1 MAANDR
7 RIARGGPAADIY
19 GRAERLRATLER
31 KSLGVRVATSEVLRT
46 ALLGMALGGVA
57 WRLGDEHNGCEAG
70 GSAATIGLAV
80 LDLAMDHVVRQAAPE
95 EKQLGIQ
102 TPPRP
107 RP

>member
-1 MAANDR
+1 
-7 RIARGGPAADIY
+7 
-19 GRAERLRATLER
+19 
-31 KSLGVRVATSEVLRT
+31 
-46 ALLGMALGGVA
+46 MALGGVA

-102 TPPRP
+102 TPPVRDLRCCVRDKRALSFRIIGCSDRP
-107 RP
+107 TKKVLSTINQPLSYYDLFGMAPA